1 MRWLL
6 LRGLI
11 RESRHW
17 LDFPEYFASHVTSA
31 DGTATEVLTCDLPG
45 FGTENDRAVP
55 ATVPEFVDDMRA
67 RLRLLLRPGERIGL
81 CAVSLGGMV
90 GLSWL
95 SRFPDDFACAVI
107 INSSLGDASPLWHRM
122 QPRNW
127 PNIFRAPFMSAHKRE
142 RMLLGMTRHQGDLA
156 LDARRYSDIADRT
169 PPKPAH
175 AVAQLRAAIKMKS
188 PNNVSVPTWVLVS
201 KADNLVSWKCSEAI
215 AQRLSLPLKIHDGTG
230 AEAAGHDLPL
240 DQPGWVCDRVNEL
253 IATLPGAAP
262 VTSSETPSSPAG

>member
-31 DGTATEVLTCDLPG
+31 DGTPTTVVTCDLPG
-45 FGTENDRAVP
+45 FGTENDAVVP

-67 RLRLLLRPGERIGL
+67 RLRPTLAPGERIGL

-95 SRFPDDFACAVI
+95 SRFPDDFACGVI
-107 INSSLGDASPLWHRM
+107 INSSLGDVSPLWHRM

-127 PNIFRAPFMSAHKRE
+127 PSIFRAPFMSAAKRE
-142 RMLLGMTRHQGDLA
+142 RMLLGMTRHQGDLDV
-156 LDARRYSDIADRT
+156 DARRYSDIAGLT

-175 AVAQLRAAIKMKS
+175 AVGQLRAAIKMKS
-188 PNNVSVPTWVLVS
+188 PSNIAVPTWVLAS
-201 KADNLVSWKCSEAI
+201 KGDNLVSWKCSQAI
-215 AQRLSLPLKIHDGTG
+215 AQRLSLPLKLHEGTG
-230 AEAAGHDLPL
+230 KEAAGHDLPL
-240 DQPGWVCDRVNEL
+240 DQPQWVCDRVNEL
-253 IATLPGAAP
+253 VATLPGASSSSAP
-262 VTSSETPSSPAG
+262 VSPAT

>member
-17 LDFPEYFASHVTSA
+17 LDFPEYFAANVKSPDGA
-31 DGTATEVLTCDLPG
+31 DTAVISCDLPG
-45 FGTENDRAVP
+45 FGTENDGVVP

-67 RLRLLLRPGERIGL
+67 RLKSQLEPGERIGL

-95 SRFPDDFACAVI
+95 SRFPDDFSCAVI
-107 INSSLGDASPLWHRM
+107 INSSLGDVSPLWQRM
-122 QPRNW
+122 QLRNW
-127 PNIFRAPFMSAHKRE
+127 PNIFRAPFMSAPTRE
-142 RMLLGMTRHQGDLA
+142 RMLLGMTRHQGDLDI
-156 LDARRYSDIADRT
+156 DARRYSDIATLT

-175 AVAQLRAAIKMKS
+175 AVSQLRAAIKMKS
-188 PNNVSVPTWVLVS
+188 PTSVSVPTWVLAS
-201 KADNLVSWKCSEAI
+201 TGDNLVSYKCSEAI
-215 AQRLSLPLKIHDGTG
+215 AARLSLPLRLHEGTG
-230 AEAAGHDLPL
+230 SAAAGHDLPL

-253 IATLPGAAP
+253 VATLPTG
-262 VTSSETPSSPAG
+262 